1 MSLYH
6 DKAEEFVYQY
16 ESVNAEEVHHQWLAL
31 LNNIKPGKA
40 LDVGAGSGRDARFLT
55 SRGFAVTAVEPA
67 DALRVLAEKLS
78 QQLPIQWLSDLLP
91 DLPKV
96 QALQQQ
102 FDLVLLSAVW
112 MHLSSDERHQALSVL
127 CSLLAHDGLLVL
139 TLRHGSFNDG
149 RLSYPVTSAD
159 ILAQVQQH
167 QLLLT
172 PVLVSDLVSD
182 TLGRSDVAWQTVV
195 LKKG

>member
-6 DKAEEFVYQY
+6 AKAEEFVYQY
-16 ESVNAEEVHHQWLAL
+16 ESVNAEEVHQQWLAL

-96 QALQQQ
+96 QALQQR

-112 MHLSSDERHQALSVL
+112 MHLSPDERYQALPVL

-149 RLSYPVTSAD
+149 RLSYPVTSPE
-159 ILAQVQQH
+159 ILALVQQH

>member
-16 ESVNAEEVHHQWLAL
+16 ESVNAEEVHQQWLAL

-112 MHLSSDERHQALSVL
+112 MHLSPDERHQALPVL

-149 RLSYPVTSAD
+149 RLSYPVTSAE
-159 ILAQVQQH
+159 ILALVQQH

>member
-6 DKAEEFVYQY
+6 DKAEEFVHQY
-16 ESVNAEEVHHQWLAL
+16 ESVNAETVHQQWLAL

-67 DALRVLAEKLS
+67 DALREQAEKLS

-112 MHLSSDERHQALSVL
+112 MHLSPDERYQALPVL

-149 RLSYPVTSAD
+149 RLSYPVTSAE
-159 ILAQVQQH
+159 ILALVQQY
-167 QLLLT
+167 QLSLT
-172 PVLVSDLVSD
+172 LVLVSDLVSD

>member
-6 DKAEEFVYQY
+6 DKAKEFVHQY
-16 ESVNAEEVHHQWLAL
+16 ESVNAEEVHQHWLAL

-40 LDVGAGSGRDARFLT
+40 LDVGAGSGRDARFLAGL
-55 SRGFAVTAVEPA
+55 GFAVTAVEPA
-67 DALRVLAEKLS
+67 DALREQAQKLS

-91 DLPKV
+91 GLTKV
-96 QALQQQ
+96 QTLQQQ

-112 MHLSSDERHQALSVL
+112 MHLSPDERHQALPVL
-127 CSLLAHDGLLVL
+127 CSLLAHDGLLIL

-149 RLSYPVTSAD
+149 RLSYSVTSAE
-159 ILAQVQQH
+159 ILSLVQQH
-167 QLLLT
+167 QLALT
-172 PVLVSDLVSD
+172 SVFVSDLVSD
-182 TLGRSDVAWQTVV
+182 ALGRSDIAWQTVV